1 MLIGTGG
8 VQHRLLVLRT
18 NRELTSPALG
28 VRTQYS
34 RGAGRAGGGVEHH
47 FIARVALLVLFE
59 HIAVLLQPNADVLD
73 IRRAGVVWRL
83 LRRAWHA
90 AGEPDTFEQ
99 FADEQL
105 AAVDQEAA

>member
-1 MLIGTGG
+1 MTATILEVPSLRSTPEERAAER
-8 VQHRLLVLRT
+8 QLV
-18 NRELTSPALG
+18 EAC
-28 VRTQYS
+28 Y
-34 RGAGRAGGGVEHH
+34 AE
-47 FIARVALLVLFE
+47 IE
-59 HIAVLLQPNADVLD
+59 HIAVLLQPDADEFDLHH
-73 IRRAGVVWRL
+73 AGIVWRL